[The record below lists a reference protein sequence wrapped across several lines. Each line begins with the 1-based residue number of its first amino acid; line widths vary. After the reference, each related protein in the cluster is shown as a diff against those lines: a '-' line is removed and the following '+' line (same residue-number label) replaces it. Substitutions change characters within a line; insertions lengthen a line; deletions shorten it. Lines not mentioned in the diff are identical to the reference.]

1 MSSYKETDKSK
12 GRICFPGFLQPFG
25 TLFAAAMAKQ
35 KLLKLIPALHHAT
48 HSVSVFL
55 DRHSALGVTQ
65 AEAHILTHLW
75 AEGESTV
82 GQLHGAFGHRRSTL
96 TSILDRLADRGLIS
110 RKSSETDRRTFIIAL
125 TTQGVKTARDAYKV
139 LHELESSVFR
149 SIPRSGVEGFIA
161 VAAAIS
167 RHGSSH

>member
-110 RKSSETDRRTFIIAL
+110 RK
-125 TTQGVKTARDAYKV
+125 
-139 LHELESSVFR
+139 
-149 SIPRSGVEGFIA
+149 
-161 VAAAIS
+161 
-167 RHGSSH
+167 